1 MKQRTHNVSTAPA
14 WMAAAFA
21 VAVLAALPSHAIA
34 SDSETTWTAG
44 AGEEIDSNAY
54 VLIADDIGESAEGW
68 RCTAFSTADGDYAVT
83 SNRAWAA
90 STANS
95 AIGAL
100 PAGAYIHQI
109 TSGARFDGTTTKSIR
124 IQLAQPSNSTALYA
138 RITAVTTATGD
149 YSTIDDLR
157 SYMNEA
163 GSSTAAAD
171 LAANALTS
179 ITVAPAG
186 DGTDSYTYTASQQPA
201 SLGHGAVRFEYDG
214 SGAITRLV
222 VAPTAGRTV
231 ELKGD
236 TLAFAAGGVLAH
248 GGQGVVVI
256 SSKMTG
262 VDGLTVTNAS
272 GASAFL
278 LYNGDTDGGWI
289 NAHSFSTVYRNVD
302 LDDIEPVEV
311 DNLTNRDNRPWM
323 GSNPQVCG
331 IYNVMRDTV
340 DGVKQLTAQVQVAQ
354 GGYVKYCKLLMKQDG
369 ANVVAR
375 NVEAFAVKS
384 TALLGED
391 FDHLKNV
398 HAGNWSLYGNVEWLE
413 QNPLG
418 EDNSG
423 AHDNFTHTGYGVH
436 RLTSRRIGGLPVLYV
451 NSAIYV
457 NSSGEGLGGPLKV
470 AENIDVRGKT
480 GSSFNTQTM
489 ADGPTFSIDGLLT
502 IPNRNH
508 NLGTPV
514 SGANG
519 IFTVAATQPVS
530 SDPTASVLKG
540 FATYTLQNVDGSIR
554 SLTELV
560 DVSGIMTGNSMP
572 IKTDASHPDYNHT
585 QMHHLK
591 MVTNGWNDIIAT
603 CQLQSRNTDK
613 WIRCVKLQLKQV
625 DFKVQVAFVTN
636 WYAIVAEGA
645 RFGMDFENPGAVPVN
660 GYGKQGTLT
669 AATASSFSVSNLT
682 CRFSLPGQYLLSL
695 SATNT
700 MENGRLVVKGT
711 SDGGRVMINMNN
723 VGCLPKDGIVDVEEG
738 GTLLFSAGSGVGMS
752 APDKKTQN
760 SSAKLRVHA
769 GGILRKWAHDNT
781 NSSVSKRNHWAIYRA
796 QDIFLD
802 GGVFEPA
809 FLWDASASS
818 CYTYANN
825 VTLRN
830 GGRFQ
835 GYVNLWAGQGGSSD
849 PKPHWY
855 VTGSSPSFCDM
866 PLRFVGGSSA
876 ENHIEFILDVD
887 DTTGDD
893 TADFAFLK
901 RVEVLSSNP
910 HVSLGKFGGGIAEAQ
925 TAFSVPKGVNIYGGT
940 FRLGASDVADA
951 ETLKFALDGGAL
963 AAAAGTDNAL
973 GVLTVGENGGGIAL
987 GTGAT
992 LSFADSSDAE
1002 WTAGA
1007 NVVVS
1012 GFAEDSIR
1020 FGTTEGGLTNAQRRR
1035 FVTSDGER
1043 LHINA
1048 NGYLTTKTPSIVLV
1062 IR

>member
-1 MKQRTHNVSTAPA
+1 MENRQHSLVPA
-14 WMAAAFA
+14 AVAGVFA
-21 VAVLAALPSHAIA
+21 VAAMVAFPSSSRA
-34 SDSETTWTAG
+34 ET
-44 AGEEIDSNAY
+44 EI
-54 VLIADDIGESAEGW
+54 
-68 RCTAFSTADGDYAVT
+68 
-83 SNRAWAA
+83 
-90 STANS
+90 
-95 AIGAL
+95 
-100 PAGAYIHQI
+100 
-109 TSGARFDGTTTKSIR
+109 
-124 IQLAQPSNSTALYA
+124 
-138 RITAVTTATGD
+138 
-149 YSTIDDLR
+149 
-157 SYMNEA
+157 
-163 GSSTAAAD
+163 
-171 LAANALTS
+171 
-179 ITVAPAG
+179 
-186 DGTDSYTYTASQQPA
+186 DSYTYTASQQPA

-214 SGAITRLV
+214 SGKITRLV

-236 TLAFAAGGVLAH
+236 TLDFAAGGILAH
-248 GGQGVVVI
+248 GGQGEVII
-256 SSKMTG
+256 SSAMTG

-278 LYNGDTDGGWI
+278 QYDGDTDGGWI
-289 NAHSFSTVYRNVD
+289 NANSFTTVYRNVN

-311 DNLTNRDNRPWM
+311 DNATGSNNRPWT

-340 DGVKQLTAQVQVAQ
+340 DGVKQLVAQVQVAQ

-375 NVEAFAVKS
+375 NLEALAVKNS
-384 TALLGED
+384 ALLGED

-398 HAGNWSLYGNVEWLE
+398 HVGNWALYGNVEWRVF
-413 QNPLG
+413 NALG

-423 AHDNFTHTGYGVH
+423 AHDNLTHSGYGVY
-436 RLTSRRIGGLPVLYV
+436 RLKSRRIGGLPVLYV
-451 NSAIYV
+451 NNVLYV
-457 NSSGEGLGGPLKV
+457 NSSGAGLGGPLKV
-470 AENIDVRGKT
+470 AENIDVRGRT
-480 GSSFNTQTM
+480 GLSFNTQTM
-489 ADGPTFSIDGLLT
+489 TSGPTFAIDGSLT

-514 SGANG
+514 SGAAG
-519 IFTVAATQPVS
+519 ILAVTAMQPVS
-530 SDPTASVLKG
+530 SDPTASLLPG
-540 FATYTLQNVDGSIR
+540 FATYAAQNVDNYIR

-560 DVSGIMTGNSMP
+560 DVEGIMTGNAMP

-585 QMHHLK
+585 QMYHLK
-591 MVTNGWNDIIAT
+591 MVTNGWNDIEAT

-613 WIRCVKLQLKQV
+613 WIRCVKLQFKQV

-636 WYAIVAEGA
+636 WYAIVSEGA
-645 RFGMDFENPGAVPVN
+645 RFGMDFENPGTVPVN
-660 GYGKQGTLT
+660 GYGKQGTLSATT
-669 AATASSFSVSNLT
+669 AASFSVSNLT

-700 MENGRLVVKGT
+700 MENGHLVVKGT

-752 APDKKTQN
+752 EPGKKSQN

-830 GGRFQ
+830 GARFQ
-835 GYVNLWAGQGGSSD
+835 GYVNLWAGQGGSTD

-876 ENHIEFILDVD
+876 GNHIEFILDVE

-901 RVEVLSSNP
+901 RAEVLSSNP
-910 HVSLGKFGGGIAEAQ
+910 HFALGKFGGGIAEVQ
-925 TAFSVPKGVNIYGGT
+925 TAFSVPKGVNIYDGM

-951 ETLKFALDGGAL
+951 NTLKFTLNGGAL
-963 AAAAGTDNAL
+963 AAASGTDNSL
-973 GVLTVGENGGGIAL
+973 GVLTVGENGGGITL

-1012 GFAEDSIR
+1012 GFAERTIR
-1020 FGTTEGGLTNAQRRR
+1020 FGTSGDGLANAQRKRL
-1035 FVTSDGER
+1035 VTSEGKR
-1043 LHINA
+1043 LYINNA
-1048 NGYLTTKTPSIVLV
+1048 GYLTANAPALVLV
-1062 IR
+1062 IK